1 MMYKFTKIIK
11 RFFLP
16 VSLILV
22 ITLSRLIPHPYNFTP
37 VIAAGVF
44 SGFYFRQFF
53 LGWFVIIFSMFI
65 GDLLIGFHAT
75 MFFTYIALVVPVALG
90 IFMKRFKFN
99 AIVVASLVSSIAFFL
114 TTNFGVW
121 LTLDMYEKN
130 FAGLINSY
138 VLAIPFFH
146 NTLISTFI
154 YLLLTKV
161 LFDFL
166 NKKKA
171 IKNPIS

>member
-1 MMYKFTKIIK
+1 MNNFNKNIK
-11 RFFLP
+11 NYILP
-16 VSLILV
+16 IGLIL
-22 ITLSRLIPHPYNFTP
+22 ILSFSRLIPHPYNFTP
-37 VIAAGVF
+37 ILAAGVF
-44 SGFYFRQFF
+44 SGFYFKQFF
-53 LGWFVIIFSMFI
+53 LGWFIIIFSMFI
-65 GDLLIGFHAT
+65 GDLFIGFHAT
-75 MFFTYIALVVPVALG
+75 MFFTYMALVVPVALG

-99 AIVVASLVSSIAFFL
+99 AIVVTSLISSIAFFL
-114 TTNFGVW
+114 TTNFGAW
-121 LTLDMYEKN
+121 LVLDMYEKN

-171 IKNPIS
+171 VKAPIS

>member
-1 MMYKFTKIIK
+1 
-11 RFFLP
+11 
-16 VSLILV
+16 
-22 ITLSRLIPHPYNFTP
+22 
-37 VIAAGVF
+37 
-44 SGFYFRQFF
+44 
-53 LGWFVIIFSMFI
+53 MFI
-65 GDLLIGFHAT
+65 GDLFIGFHAT

-99 AIVVASLVSSIAFFL
+99 AIVVTSLISSIAFFL
-114 TTNFGVW
+114 TTNFGAW
-121 LTLDMYEKN
+121 LVLDMYEKN

-171 IKNPIS
+171 VKAPIS

>member
-1 MMYKFTKIIK
+1 MNNFNKNIK
-11 RFFLP
+11 NYILP
-16 VSLILV
+16 IGLIL
-22 ITLSRLIPHPYNFTP
+22 ILSFSRLIPHPYNFTP
-37 VIAAGVF
+37 ILAAGVF

-99 AIVVASLVSSIAFFL
+99 AIVVTSLISSIAFFL
-114 TTNFGVW
+114 TTNFGAW
-121 LTLDMYEKN
+121 LVLDMYEKN

-171 IKNPIS
+171 VKTAIS